1 MSRPFPHR
9 STERHQPGAR
19 TTDYEYT
26 LPPELIATHPAARRE
41 ESRLLVYH
49 REGDRVEHRHFYDLS
64 EYLGADDLLV
74 LNDSKVRP
82 VALATSDGRLE
93 VLLLEETS
101 PQHWVALVKPGA
113 RAKPGMRLFFP
124 AHLHGGAPDEKPIE
138 AEVLKTLPGGERV
151 LRFFAPVDLNAMGE
165 MPLPPYI
172 RKRRE
177 TLGESGHAAE
187 DFERYQTVYA
197 RQAGS
202 VAAPTAG
209 LHFTPELLARFPHAF
224 VTLHVGLGT
233 FRPVKTEFLDDH
245 DMHEEVYSIPEGFE
259 AAYESAKRV
268 IAVGTTSARVLE
280 AAPGLRPGKGRT
292 RIFIHPPYEFRR
304 IDALLTNFHLPHS
317 TLLMLVS
324 ALVGRERLLAIYH
337 EAVEKQYR
345 FFSYGDAMLIL

>member
-1 MSRPFPHR
+1 MAKPFSRSR
-9 STERHQPGAR
+9 EPGAR
-19 TTDYEYT
+19 TADYEFE
-26 LPPELIATHPAARRE
+26 LPPELIATHPAAKRE

-49 REGDRVEHRHFYDLS
+49 RAQDKLEHRHFYDLP

-74 LNDSKVRP
+74 LNNSKVQP
-82 VALATSDGRLE
+82 AALATSDGRLE
-93 VLLLEETS
+93 VLLLEESS
-101 PQHWVALVKPGA
+101 PRHWVALVKPGA
-113 RAKPGMRLFFP
+113 RAKPGMRLTF
-124 AHLHGGAPDEKPIE
+124 GTGDKMVE

-151 LRFFAPVDLNAMGE
+151 LRFFGVLDVDALGE

-177 TLGESGHAAE
+177 ALGESAHAAE

-197 RQAGS
+197 REAGS

-209 LHFTPELLARFPHAF
+209 LHFTPELLARFHHAF

-233 FRPVKTEFLDDH
+233 FRPVKTEFIDDH
-245 DMHEEVYSIPEGFE
+245 EMHEEVYSIPEGLE
-259 AAYESAKRV
+259 AAYEQAKRV

-280 AAPGLRPGKGRT
+280 SAANLRPGRGRT

-324 ALVGRERLLAIYH
+324 ALVGREKLLEIYR
-337 EAVEKQYR
+337 EAVAQKYR

>member
-1 MSRPFPHR
+1 MTRFSPDRQ
-9 STERHQPGAR
+9 QPGAR
-19 TTDYEYT
+19 VSDYEYE
-26 LPPELIATHPAARRE
+26 LPPELIATHPAPARE
-41 ESRLLVYH
+41 QSRLFVYH
-49 REGDRVEHRHFYDLS
+49 RETGKIEHRHFFDLP
-64 EYLGADDLLV
+64 EYLKPDDLLV

-82 VALATSDGRLE
+82 AALATSDGRLE

-113 RAKPGMRLFFP
+113 RAKPGMRLSFTGCN
-124 AHLHGGAPDEKPIE
+124 GGTEKTVE

-151 LRFFAPVDLNAMGE
+151 LRFFGPLDVEGMGE

-172 RKRRE
+172 RKRRGV
-177 TLGESGHAAE
+177 LGESEHSPE

-197 RQAGS
+197 RQEGS

-233 FRPVKTEFLDDH
+233 FRPVKTEFLSDH
-245 DMHEEVYSIPEGFE
+245 EMHEEAYSIPAGFE
-259 AAYESAKRV
+259 EAYEAAGRI

-280 AAPGLRPGKGRT
+280 AAPHLRKYSGRT
-292 RIFIHPPYEFRR
+292 HIFIHPPYEFKRV
-304 IDALLTNFHLPHS
+304 DALLTNFHLPHS

-324 ALVGRERLLAIYH
+324 AMVGREKLLELYR
-337 EAVEKQYR
+337 EAVAQKYR

>member
-1 MSRPFPHR
+1 MAGSFPNRP
-9 STERHQPGAR
+9 QPGAR
-19 TTDYEYT
+19 ASDYEYE

-49 REGDRVEHRHFYDLS
+49 RADDRVEHRHFYDLP
-64 EYLGADDLLV
+64 EYLGPDDLLV

-82 VALATSDGRLE
+82 AALATRDGRLE

-113 RAKPGMRLFFP
+113 RAKPGMRLLFCDAGP
-124 AHLHGGAPDEKPIE
+124 GKIAEKPIE

-151 LRFFAPVDLNAMGE
+151 LRFFAPLDLEAMGE

-172 RKRRE
+172 RKRRGV
-177 TLGESGHAAE
+177 LGESEHTPE

-209 LHFTPELLARFPHAF
+209 LHFTPELLARFRHAF

-233 FRPVKTEFLDDH
+233 FRPVKTEFLADH
-245 DMHEEVYSIPEGFE
+245 EMHEEVYSIPDGFE
-259 AAYESAKRV
+259 AAYEAARRV

-280 AAPGLRPGKGRT
+280 AAPHLHRGKGRT
-292 RIFIHPPYEFRR
+292 RIFIHPPYEFKRV
-304 IDALLTNFHLPHS
+304 DALLTNFHLPHS

-324 ALVGRERLLAIYH
+324 AMVGREKLLEIYR
-337 EAVEKQYR
+337 EAAGLKYR